1 MRGSPQAKLTE
12 SQVKWRESQAK
23 VAKLQTK
30 LNKPQQYHKCC
41 NLILHQ
47 LQQNT

>member
-1 MRGSPQAKLTE
+1 MRGSPQAKLAE
-12 SQVKWRESQAK
+12 SQVK
-23 VAKLQTK
+23 VAKLQVKLKNPQTK